1 MRATARQRIT
11 AGLIPSL
18 ITIFLLTAV
27 ISPVHAETSSDFTS
41 DVQIGLTAAVRNDLQ
56 SAILDVKAEDY
67 QSSWDEFGINILVD
81 GSHASEDIK
90 KGLTDD
96 ILDDL
101 RAHLAYDQK
110 DARYLQLIHSSPEEV
125 IATENDGGND
135 LSPDNYVDPNPS
147 LETNPSAN
155 PSVLDMPT
163 SATDTIDVS
172 TAPDATTPENTLT
185 LPDTLVPVE
194 GTWKP
199 DDITVF
205 ENVLNADAPVTTPIE
220 PNPDIAPPTDQP
232 SSEASTD

>member
-1 MRATARQRIT
+1 MQATVRQRIT
-11 AGLIPSL
+11 AGLILPL

-41 DVQIGLTAAVRNDLQ
+41 DVQIGLTAAVRTDLQ

-67 QSSWDEFGINILVD
+67 QSSWDEFGTNILAD
-81 GSHASEDIK
+81 GSHLSEDIQK
-90 KGLTDD
+90 ELTDD
-96 ILDDL
+96 IVNDL
-101 RAHLAYDQK
+101 RTHLAYDQK
-110 DARYLQLIHSSPEEV
+110 DAQYLQLIHSSPEEV
-125 IATENDGGND
+125 IVAEGDGGND

-147 LETNPSAN
+147 LEANPSAN

-163 SATDTIDVS
+163 SAIDTIDVS
-172 TAPDATTPENTLT
+172 TVPDTTTPENTLT
-185 LPDTLVPVE
+185 SPDTLVPVE

-220 PNPDIAPPTDQP
+220 PNPDVAPPTDQP
-232 SSEASTD
+232 SSEASTN